1 MSSPGPNIAAIF
13 GPGPYGVCHKCP
25 QQSSVIAVGIHA
37 DLLTQLQLT
46 RQLTHL
52 RSIAE
57 AAISHQKLI
66 SILAL
71 NVTKAFSGE
80 MDQFM
85 YELCRINNDVLSLS
99 PPISM
104 MRHMVLAFLKQKIPN
119 PDVDAIPLSD
129 LIAYLKADL
138 DELIHP
144 DSTDIVPILKIL
156 SEKGLVFFIPSE
168 NPLNSWIVLRK
179 ASILKKI
186 NGALFADPSLKEY
199 IHVASNTGIVPK
211 EVELSEINTNMAPEG
226 SPSSDHGP
234 LLFVPVLVS
243 VKRPSSA
250 RIPKNSFGWSMIVKC
265 TNQFF
270 TTRCLHVLLD
280 RLPSMFA
287 LPSIQATPTSYFHCI
302 CDIWSRGV
310 KWHNETGVTT
320 IVEMSETIQSLSL
333 AMSSPDRRSHKYLNL
348 VHAVVAVIKA
358 VCQEFCPYVEV
369 IELISCPPE
378 ASSDLSDG
386 RKVQLSSLTKALL
399 EGDTHLADVDSEK
412 YVVMEEWMKIE
423 PHIFHSLLE
432 VRGCAVIPTIFR
444 FDQTSCSGVDRRVNI
459 AEQIGVNYLTFGMFL
474 LQDSFGAI
482 VKALENEHQRNAERI
497 NLAIRQKWLEGKG
510 LKPVTWAS
518 LVSALQ

>member
-1 MSSPGPNIAAIF
+1 MWLPYSFPPCHIMSSPGPNIAAIF

-37 DLLTQLQLT
+37 DLLTQPQLT
-46 RQLTHL
+46 RQMTHL

-85 YELCRINNDVLSLS
+85 YELCRINNDVLLSLS

-129 LIAYLKADL
+129 LIAYLKAD
-138 DELIHP
+138 LIHP

-211 EVELSEINTNMAPEG
+211 VVIEKIFPEYDVEMITQFMIHFDHELCQEVELSEINTNMAPEG

-234 LLFVPVLVS
+234 LLFFPVLVS

-358 VCQEFCPYVEV
+358 VCPEFCPYVEV

-378 ASSDLSDG
+378 ASSDHSDG

-432 VRGCAVIPTIFR
+432 VRGWYEC
-444 FDQTSCSGVDRRVNI
+444 G
-459 AEQIGVNYLTFGMFL
+459 YM
-474 LQDSFGAI
+474 
-482 VKALENEHQRNAERI
+482 
-497 NLAIRQKWLEGKG
+497 
-510 LKPVTWAS
+510 
-518 LVSALQ
+518 